1 MAVYEAATMAEFD
14 EHMKAAE
21 YVVVDFYGDYCGACV
36 FLEPY
41 FREAAN
47 DMPYIRFVKVHFTK
61 NRETSERYGITA
73 LPTLKFFHNGQEVHE
88 DQGGMDRE
96 ALNEQIA
103 KMLYRNY

>member
-1 MAVYEAATMAEFD
+1 MAVHEAATMAEFD
-14 EHMKAAE
+14 KLMKSAE

-61 NRETSERYGITA
+61 NRETAERYGITA
-73 LPTLKFFHNGQEVHE
+73 LPTLKFFHNGEEVLE
-88 DQGGMDRE
+88 EQGGMDRE
-96 ALNEQIA
+96 ELNKLIA
-103 KMLYRNY
+103 RMLYRNY